1 MAVVQIS
8 RIQVRRG
15 RSNSG
20 TGIPQ
25 LASGE
30 FGWAVDDQA
39 LYIGNGSVSE
49 GAPAVGNT
57 RILTENTNIF
67 DLVEQYQY
75 KRSDASYIT
84 GESVPVQRTL
94 QQRLDDQVSVRSFG
108 ALGDGTTDDR
118 DAIQRAID
126 AVYIDYTAESIV
138 DPQPKRRVEL
148 IMDPGNYLVSGP
160 IYIYPF
166 ITLKGAGKDKTVIRA
181 DGEFS
186 AAIAI
191 CDPYKTDPL
200 NDATLIKYE
209 TDVNQYSAA
218 NETGKTQPRYINI
231 TGVTFETLA
240 ENKPVF
246 IANAMRNSQF
256 VDVKFKSTF
265 EIGTSLEG
273 DVDFNIGLELV
284 AKSVSVTCQN
294 NIFDNCEFE
303 NCAYGVDST
312 YDIQHNTFRSCIF
325 TNLGIGAYMGWD
337 VVVGVT
343 DPTIGSGRQVG
354 PRWTRFEKCKFIDI
368 DRQGLYIGRGVGN
381 VSSFN
386 SYIEVG
392 NNNGGSASVIKYPV
406 IEFKFDTNI
415 SENDYFERAYEL
427 SPAATIAFRDTGYVS
442 EIAGN
447 AIANQKYFP
456 PKSITGTSE
465 SILLKLPGSQ
475 DAVYRINYYYVC
487 PLLAFMRR
495 GTITVL
501 ADLSNDRVH
510 VTDDFDVT
518 GSNLSQGENLTFTA
532 DFADSDANG
541 IKDSILLNY
550 SSNQNGTLKYWYDIQ
565 S

>member
-84 GESVPVQRTL
+84 GEGVPVQRTL

-138 DPQPKRRVEL
+138 DPEPKRRVEL
-148 IMDPGNYLVSGP
+148 IMEPGNYLVSGP

-265 EIGTSLEG
+265 EIGTSLDG

-284 AKSVSVTCQN
+284 SKSVSVTCQN

-325 TNLGIGAYMGWD
+325 TNLGIGAYMEWD

-343 DPTIGSGRQVG
+343 DPTIGSG
-354 PRWTRFEKCKFIDI
+354 
-368 DRQGLYIGRGVGN
+368 
-381 VSSFN
+381 
-386 SYIEVG
+386 
-392 NNNGGSASVIKYPV
+392 SASVIKYPV
-406 IEFKFDTNI
+406 IEFEFDTNI

-442 EIAGN
+442 EIAGT

-475 DAVYRINYYYVC
+475 DAVYRINYYYIC

>member
-126 AVYIDYTAESIV
+126 AIYIDYTAESIV

-148 IMDPGNYLVSGP
+148 IVEAGNYLVSGP

-218 NETGKTQPRYINI
+218 NESGKTQPRYINI
-231 TGVTFETLA
+231 TGITFQTLA
-240 ENKPVF
+240 ENEPVF
-246 IANAMRNSQF
+246 VANAMRNSQF

-265 EIGTSLEG
+265 EIGDPLV
-273 DVDFNIGLELV
+273 DNVDFNIGLAMV
-284 AKSVSVTCQN
+284 AKSVDVTCQN

-303 NCAYGVDST
+303 NCAYGIDST

-325 TNLGIGAYMGWD
+325 TNLGIGAYLGWD

-343 DPTIGSGRQVG
+343 DPEIGSGRQVG

-368 DRQGLYIGRGVGN
+368 DRQCIYIGRGVGN
-381 VSSFN
+381 VSSYN
-386 SYIEVG
+386 SYIKVG
-392 NNNGGSASVIKYPV
+392 NDGGGSASTIKYPV
-406 IEFKFDTNI
+406 IEFEFDTNV
-415 SENDYFERAYEL
+415 SENDYFERAYDL
-427 SPAATIAFRDTGYVS
+427 SPASSIAFRDTAYVS
-442 EIAGN
+442 EIAGS

-465 SILLKLPGSQ
+465 SILLKLPGNQ

-487 PLLAFMRR
+487 PLLEFMRR
-495 GTITVL
+495 GTVTLL

-510 VTDDFDVT
+510 ITDDFDVT
-518 GSNLSQGENLTFTA
+518 GNLSEGENLTFTA

-550 SSNQNGTLKYWYDIQ
+550 TSNQNGTLKYWYDIQ

>member
-1 MAVVQIS
+1 M
-8 RIQVRRG
+8 
-15 RSNSG
+15 
-20 TGIPQ
+20 
-25 LASGE
+25 E
-30 FGWAVDDQA
+30 
-39 LYIGNGSVSE
+39 
-49 GAPAVGNT
+49 
-57 RILTENTNIF
+57 
-67 DLVEQYQY
+67 
-75 KRSDASYIT
+75 
-84 GESVPVQRTL
+84 
-94 QQRLDDQVSVRSFG
+94 
-108 ALGDGTTDDR
+108 
-118 DAIQRAID
+118 
-126 AVYIDYTAESIV
+126 
-138 DPQPKRRVEL
+138 
-148 IMDPGNYLVSGP
+148 PGNYLVSGP

-218 NETGKTQPRYINI
+218 NESGKTQPRYINI
-231 TGVTFETLA
+231 TGITFETLA

-246 IANAMRNSQF
+246 VANAMRNSQF

-265 EIGTSLEG
+265 EIGDPLID
-273 DVDFNIGLELV
+273 DVDFNIGIEMV
-284 AKSVSVTCQN
+284 AKSVDVTCQN

-325 TNLGIGAYMGWD
+325 TNLGLGAYLGWD
-337 VVVGVT
+337 VIVGVT

-386 SYIEVG
+386 SYIKVG
-392 NNNGGSASVIKYPV
+392 NDGGGSASTTKYPV
-406 IEFKFDTNI
+406 IEFEFDTNV
-415 SENDYFERAYEL
+415 SENDYFERAYDL
-427 SPAATIAFRDTGYVS
+427 SPASTIAFRDTAYVS
-442 EIAGN
+442 EIAGS

-465 SILLKLPGSQ
+465 SILLKLPGNQ

-487 PLLAFMRR
+487 PLLEFMRR
-495 GTITVL
+495 GTITLL
-501 ADLSNDRVH
+501 ADLTNDRVH
-510 VTDDFDVT
+510 ITDDFDVT
-518 GSNLSQGENLTFTA
+518 GNLSEGENLTFTA
-532 DFADSDANG
+532 DFADSDADA